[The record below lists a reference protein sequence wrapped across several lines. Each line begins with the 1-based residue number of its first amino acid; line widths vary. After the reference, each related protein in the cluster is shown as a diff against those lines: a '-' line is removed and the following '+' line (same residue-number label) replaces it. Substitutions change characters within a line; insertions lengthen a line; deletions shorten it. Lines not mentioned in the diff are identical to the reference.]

1 LTREAP
7 ARGQLG
13 DFRGLIAQLAERGAL
28 TFLGALLVR
37 LAVVVWAGSRIPPI
51 FDGRYYD
58 IIARRIADGHG
69 YTWLWEDGTVTYA
82 AHYPVGYPALV
93 GGLYA
98 AFGAAPWVAM
108 ALNAI
113 IGALAAPAVQKLVQ
127 AETSVRRGLWAG
139 ALVAVY
145 PGLVSYTPALM
156 TEGVTGALLAIA
168 AWAAMKA
175 RLGSRSWPWLVLV
188 GLVIGV
194 AALVRP
200 QSLLVAPL
208 LALFSQ
214 MPLRSERRTP
224 WFAAWR
230 PAVLGAVLVTG
241 GALAVCAPWMAR
253 NCVRMDRCTQIS
265 VNGGWN
271 LLIGADLDGDGSY
284 GPLQVP
290 AECET
295 VFDEAGKDRCY
306 GEAAVQIIRQHP
318 VAWLALAPRKLAATF
333 GRAGAGAWYLAEAN
347 PRAMGPGGK
356 RVLEILSTLV
366 ERGLLLAA
374 LAWAAGIRD
383 RTGDRRFRGFRGAV
397 AALGA
402 IFALTTS
409 AWVAYLALLVAGVLR
424 RDRSVAALAGLSVLA
439 TTALV
444 HVVFFG
450 AGRYALVVV
459 PIMCGLACL
468 PWNKR
473 SF

>member
-1 LTREAP
+1 
-7 ARGQLG
+7 
-13 DFRGLIAQLAERGAL
+13 LIARLAERGAL
-28 TFLGALLVR
+28 TFLGALVVR
-37 LAVVVWAGSRIPPI
+37 LAVVVWAGPRIPPI

-93 GGLYA
+93 GGLYSI
-98 AFGAAPWVAM
+98 FGAAPWLAM
-108 ALNAI
+108 ALNAVL
-113 IGALAAPAVQKLVQ
+113 GALAAPAIQRLVQ
-127 AETSVRRGLWAG
+127 AESSVRRGLWAG
-139 ALVAVY
+139 ALVAVH

-156 TEGVTGALLAIA
+156 TEGVTAALLAIA

-175 RLGSRSWPWLVLV
+175 RLGPRSWRWLGVL

-208 LALFSQ
+208 LAIFSQ
-214 MPLRSERRTP
+214 MPRGLERRVSRL
-224 WFAAWR
+224 AAWR
-230 PAVLGAVLVTG
+230 PAALGALMATG
-241 GALAVCAPWMAR
+241 VALAVCAPWMAR

-271 LLIGADLDGDGSY
+271 LLIGADLDGDGGY
-284 GPLQVP
+284 GPLEVP
-290 AECET
+290 PECET
-295 VFDEAGKDRCY
+295 VFDESGKDRCY
-306 GEAAVQIIRQHP
+306 GAAAVRIIRDQP

-333 GRAGAGAWYLAEAN
+333 GHAGAGAWYLAEAN
-347 PRAMGPGGK
+347 PGALGPGGK
-356 RVLEILSTLV
+356 RALEILGTLA

-374 LAWAAGIRD
+374 LAWAAGVLD
-383 RTGDRRFRGFRGAV
+383 RTASRRLRGLRGLV
-397 AALGA
+397 AAVGA
-402 IFALTTS
+402 IFALTTW
-409 AWVAYLALLVAGVLR
+409 AWVAYLSLLVVGVMR

-459 PIMCGLACL
+459 PLMCGMACL